1 MILGGQ
7 PDPVQQEDAEARH
20 AEQQNRKFSAPGIG
34 NCKRGQHNDE
44 GEPEQEVI
52 RRKNRQTL
60 LLGETHRKAGSLEN
74 AHNNKKPCAQPLPAR
89 IPLKAIRE
97 NKQQAQGI

>member
-1 MILGGQ
+1 MIFGGQ
-7 PDPVQQEDAEARH
+7 PDPVQQEDAEAGH
-20 AEQQNRKFSAPGIG
+20 AEQQNRKFSPAGIG
-34 NCKRGQHNDE
+34 NRKRSQHNNE

-60 LLGETHRKAGSLEN
+60 LLGETHRKPGSLQN
-74 AHNNKKPCAQPLPAR
+74 PHNNKKPCAQPLPAR
-89 IPLKAIRE
+89 IALKAIRE